1 MTRSMENEER
11 TETEPAQAEL
21 PQRDS
26 PEYGGIRGGFG
37 MFSRGILESDEGFSF
52 FRNPLVL
59 SVMTATGLLL
69 LASFLIVFFF
79 LFRTDNEVIVLH
91 YNVYFGIDI
100 IGNPGQAFLIPG
112 VPLLFFLI
120 NLVLAWRFYSSR
132 ERVAA
137 HILLFSS
144 LFASIAGAVVSI
156 ALSFINS

>member
-1 MTRSMENEER
+1 MKNDEQTEESVRIGPLQQGPPEER
-11 TETEPAQAEL
+11 
-21 PQRDS
+21 
-26 PEYGGIRGGFG
+26 GIKGGFG
-37 MFSRGILESDEGFSF
+37 MFSRGILESDEGFPF

-59 SVMTATGLLL
+59 SVMTVTGTLL
-69 LASFLIVFFF
+69 LASFLIVYFF

-112 VPLLFFLI
+112 VPLLFFL
-120 NLVLAWRFYSSR
+120 LDLGLAWRFYASR

-137 HILLFSS
+137 HILLFSA
-144 LFASIAGAVVSI
+144 LFASLAGAVVSV